1 MATYLI
7 EIPHSENTFECK
19 QVIKLFVESGSHLLA
34 NADWGC
40 KSGVH
45 KSWFISD
52 FSSKEEALQIVPP
65 FLRHNASII
74 ELIKF
79 TKSDIQQFGNG
90 EVGRVDVD
98 FFSGSKPF
106 GIHHNASEMLV
117 AEKEYFGSSRRARW
131 FGL

>member
-45 KSWFISD
+45 KSWFINEFD
-52 FSSKEEALQIVPP
+52 GKEEALQVVPP
-65 FLRHNASII
+65 FLRHSASII
-74 ELIKF
+74 ELTKF
-79 TKSDIQQFGNG
+79 NKTDIIQFANTMKG
-90 EVGRVDVD
+90 ETILG
-98 FFSGSKPF
+98 
-106 GIHHNASEMLV
+106 
-117 AEKEYFGSSRRARW
+117 
-131 FGL
+131 

>member
-7 EIPHSENTFECK
+7 EIPHSASTSECK

-34 NADWGC
+34 NAFWGC

-52 FSSKEEALQIVPP
+52 FNSKEEALQIVPP

-79 TKSDIQQFGNG
+79 TKADMEQHSNKQ
-90 EVGRVDVD
+90 
-98 FFSGSKPF
+98 
-106 GIHHNASEMLV
+106 
-117 AEKEYFGSSRRARW
+117 
-131 FGL
+131 

>member
-34 NADWGC
+34 NAFWGC

-52 FSSKEEALQIVPP
+52 FNNKEEALQIVPP
-65 FLRHNASII
+65 FLRHSANVI
-74 ELIKF
+74 ELTKF
-79 TKSDIQQFGNG
+79 DKTAIQGFA
-90 EVGRVDVD
+90 
-98 FFSGSKPF
+98 GSI
-106 GIHHNASEMLV
+106 GH
-117 AEKEYFGSSRRARW
+117 
-131 FGL
+131 